1 MFTFIRML
9 LVAGRLLLGAAWLLA
24 QVAID
29 PSGHWEGA
37 IAAPTMDVKIELDLA
52 KDGKGVM
59 AGTFGSPTQSV
70 KGLPFSTVAVDG
82 TGVTLELRTSSGGTF
97 HGVVSEDGKSIAG
110 NFASRDG
117 QYSLPF
123 TVTRTGDARIT
134 PAPKSAPIGEA
145 LEGTWNGTLEADG
158 KTERL
163 VLRMAN
169 QPGGFAT
176 GTIVDLDGSGVEIPI
191 GMSQKGSNVTIEI
204 PSVGASYAGVLNA
217 AGTEITGTWTQGQGP
232 AVLTLTFRRAAD
244 KK

>member
-37 IAAPTMDVKIELDLA
+37 IAAP
-52 KDGKGVM
+52 
-59 AGTFGSPTQSV
+59 
-70 KGLPFSTVAVDG
+70 
-82 TGVTLELRTSSGGTF
+82 SSGGTF
-97 HGVVSEDGKSIAG
+97 RGIMSEDGKSIAG

-123 TVTRTGDARIT
+123 TVTRTGDAKIT
-134 PAPKSAPIGEA
+134 PAPKSAPIGKA
-145 LEGTWNGTLEADG
+145 LGGTWNGTLEANG

-191 GMSQKGSNVTIEI
+191 GMSQKGSNVTIEL

-244 KK
+244 TK

>member
-37 IAAPTMDVKIELDLA
+37 IAAP
-52 KDGKGVM
+52 
-59 AGTFGSPTQSV
+59 
-70 KGLPFSTVAVDG
+70 
-82 TGVTLELRTSSGGTF
+82 SSGGTF
-97 HGVVSEDGKSIAG
+97 RGIMSEDGKSIAG

-123 TVTRTGDARIT
+123 TVTRMGDAKIT
-134 PAPKSAPIGEA
+134 PTPKSAPIGKA
-145 LEGTWNGTLEADG
+145 LEGTWTGTLEANG

-191 GMSQKGSNVTIEI
+191 GMSQKGSNVTIEL

-244 KK
+244 TK